1 MSVQISNLN
10 NEEVNNDVVNSNVKI
25 VMSQT
30 NYNEE
35 QSIEKLKQFNNDY
48 LKVIRDYLGIPEKK
62 ETKIKSV
69 NQEIFKQIRTTLD
82 CSMKQYR
89 DKNPVDVNQVI
100 ENLKESDEREKQ
112 KMKK

>member
-1 MSVQISNLN
+1 MTEQISNLN
-10 NEEVNNDVVNSNVKI
+10 NELDNNVRI

-30 NYNEE
+30 DYNEE
-35 QSIEKLKQFNNDY
+35 QAIKKLKQFNNDY
-48 LKVIRDYLGIPEKK
+48 LRVIRDYLGIPEKK

-82 CSMKQYR
+82 YSMKQYR
-89 DKNPVDVNQVI
+89 DKHPVDVNQVI